1 MVDNNEVSLRDYME
15 SRFKSVDDKLNS
27 QSKYIEQHFELNEL
41 AIKKA
46 DESMLTR
53 LEGMNE
59 FRAQIKEER
68 GSYASRE
75 AVDSIKLACSEFVTK
90 DSATTTNNA
99 VDKRLKALET
109 ASAFSSG
116 KLWMVMAIFGGIP
129 TILALIALFRGSK

>member
-46 DESMLTR
+46 EESMLTR

-59 FRAQIKEER
+59 FRAQIK
-68 GSYASRE
+68 
-75 AVDSIKLACSEFVTK
+75 D
-90 DSATTTNNA
+90 
-99 VDKRLKALET
+99 
-109 ASAFSSG
+109 
-116 KLWMVMAIFGGIP
+116 
-129 TILALIALFRGSK
+129 